1 MKNKLL
7 KQVVG
12 IDVAQKELVVSIGN
26 MDQEAQALIYAH
38 KTFVN
43 NERGFTAMVLW
54 VKKQTD
60 AESPLRYV
68 MEATGVYH
76 EAIAYFL
83 SDRNYSVSIVM
94 PNKITN
100 FFRTLE
106 IKTVTDKSMSEAIAL
121 FGLEKKMNDWV
132 QPKKIFRELRQVT
145 RERDQLIAERTM
157 LKNQLHAEQVEA
169 YPSEQTIS
177 RIQIRIR
184 IKMVNGQLRETLTE
198 TTAAIVHDPEI
209 NRSVKLLTSIPGIG
223 LLTAAVIMAETN
235 GFELIRSKKQLT
247 SYAGL
252 DVKEKESG
260 TSVKGKAR
268 ISKRGNRHLRKAM
281 YMPALAAIRHSQRY
295 KAIFVRIVS
304 RNSIKMKGAVAIQ
317 RKLLEMAYTIYKTQT
332 PYMEDYL
339 QTQRSNEPVL
349 NN

>member
-1 MKNKLL
+1 MKKKLL

-12 IDVAQKELVVSIGN
+12 IDVAHKELVLSLGN
-26 MDQEAQALIYAH
+26 MDQEASTHIYAY

-43 NERGFTAMVLW
+43 NEKGFTAMILW
-54 VKKQTD
+54 VKKHTD
-60 AESPLRYV
+60 NDSPLRYV

-76 EAIAYFL
+76 EALAYFL
-83 SDRNYSVSIVM
+83 SDRNYAVSIIM
-94 PNKITN
+94 PNKVTN

-121 FGLEKKMNDWV
+121 FGLEKKVDDWI
-132 QPKKIFRELRQVT
+132 QPKRVFRELRQIT
-145 RERDQLIAERTM
+145 RERDQLIAERTI
-157 LKNQLHAEQVEA
+157 LKNQLHAEQIEA

-177 RIQIRIR
+177 RIRIR
-184 IKMVNGQLRETLTE
+184 IKMVNGQLKETLSE
-198 TTAAIVHDPEI
+198 TTAAITNDQEI

-260 TSVKGKAR
+260 TSVKGKPR

-281 YMPALAAIRHSQRY
+281 YMPALSAIRHSERY

-304 RNSIKMKGAVAIQ
+304 NNGIKMKGAVAVQ
-317 RKLLEMAYTIYKTQT
+317 RKLLEMTYTVYKTQT
-332 PYMEDYL
+332 PYLEDYL
-339 QTQRSNEPVL
+339 QTQTENEPLL
-349 NN
+349 NS

>member
-1 MKNKLL
+1 MKKKLL

-12 IDVAQKELVVSIGN
+12 IDVAHKELVVSLGN
-26 MDQEAQALIYAH
+26 MDQEASTHIYAH

-43 NERGFTAMVLW
+43 NEKGFTAMMLW
-54 VKKQTD
+54 VKKHTD
-60 AESPLRYV
+60 NDSPLRYV

-76 EAIAYFL
+76 ESLAYFL
-83 SDRNYSVSIVM
+83 SDRNYAVSIIM
-94 PNKITN
+94 PNKVTN

-121 FGLEKKMNDWV
+121 FGLEKKVDDWI
-132 QPKKIFRELRQVT
+132 QPKRVFRELRQVT
-145 RERDQLIAERTM
+145 RERDQLIAERTI
-157 LKNQLHAEQVEA
+157 LKNQLHAEQIEA

-177 RIQIRIR
+177 RIRIR
-184 IKMVNGQLRETLTE
+184 IKMVTGQLKETLSE
-198 TTAAIVHDPEI
+198 TTAAITNDQEI

-260 TSVKGKAR
+260 TSVKGKPR

-281 YMPALAAIRHSQRY
+281 YMPALSAIRHSERY
-295 KAIFVRIVS
+295 KAIFVRVVS
-304 RNSIKMKGAVAIQ
+304 RSGIKMKGAVAIQ
-317 RKLLEMAYTIYKTQT
+317 RKLLEMTYTVYKTKT
-332 PYMEDYL
+332 PYLEDYL
-339 QTQRSNEPVL
+339 QTENEPLL
-349 NN
+349 NS

>member
-1 MKNKLL
+1 MKKKLL

-12 IDVAQKELVVSIGN
+12 IDVAHKELVVSLGN
-26 MDQEAQALIYAH
+26 MDQEASTHIYAY

-43 NERGFTAMVLW
+43 NEKGFTAMMLW
-54 VKKQTD
+54 VKKHTD
-60 AESPLRYV
+60 NDSPLRYV

-76 EAIAYFL
+76 EALAYFL
-83 SDRNYSVSIVM
+83 SDRNYAVSIIM
-94 PNKITN
+94 PNKVTN

-121 FGLEKKMNDWV
+121 FGLEKKVDDWI
-132 QPKKIFRELRQVT
+132 QPKRVFRELRQVT
-145 RERDQLIAERTM
+145 RERDQLIAERTI
-157 LKNQLHAEQVEA
+157 LKNQLHAEQIEA

-177 RIQIRIR
+177 RIRIR
-184 IKMVNGQLRETLTE
+184 IKMVNGQLKETLSE
-198 TTAAIVHDPEI
+198 TTAAITNDQEI

-235 GFELIRSKKQLT
+235 SFELIRSKKQLT

-260 TSVKGKAR
+260 TSVKGKPR

-281 YMPALAAIRHSQRY
+281 YMPALSAIRHSERY

-304 RNSIKMKGAVAIQ
+304 SNGIKMKGAVAIQ
-317 RKLLEMAYTIYKTQT
+317 RKLLEMTYTVYKNQT
-332 PYMEDYL
+332 PYLEDYL
-339 QTQRSNEPVL
+339 QTENEPLL
-349 NN
+349 NS

>member
-1 MKNKLL
+1 MKKKLL

-12 IDVAQKELVVSIGN
+12 IDVAHKELVVSLGN
-26 MDQEAQALIYAH
+26 MDQEASTHIYAY

-43 NERGFTAMVLW
+43 NEKGFAAMMLW
-54 VKKQTD
+54 VKKHTD
-60 AESPLRYV
+60 NDSPLRYV

-76 EAIAYFL
+76 EALAYFL
-83 SDRNYSVSIVM
+83 SDRNYAVSIIM
-94 PNKITN
+94 PNKVTN

-121 FGLEKKMNDWV
+121 FGLEKKVDDWV
-132 QPKKIFRELRQVT
+132 QPKRVFRELRQVT
-145 RERDQLIAERTM
+145 RERDQLIAERTI
-157 LKNQLHAEQVEA
+157 LKNQLHAEQIEA

-177 RIQIRIR
+177 RIRIR
-184 IKMVNGQLRETLTE
+184 IKMINGQLKETLSE
-198 TTAAIVHDPEI
+198 TTAAITNDQEI

-260 TSVKGKAR
+260 TSVKGKPR

-281 YMPALAAIRHSQRY
+281 YMPALSAIRHSERY

-304 RNSIKMKGAVAIQ
+304 RNGIKMKGAVAVQ
-317 RKLLEMAYTIYKTQT
+317 RKLLEMTYTVYKTQT
-332 PYMEDYL
+332 PYLEDYL
-339 QTQRSNEPVL
+339 QTENQPLL
-349 NN
+349 NS

>member
-1 MKNKLL
+1 MKKKLL

-12 IDVAQKELVVSIGN
+12 IDVAHKELVVSLGS
-26 MDQEAQALIYAH
+26 MDQEASTHIYAY

-43 NERGFTAMVLW
+43 NEKGFTAMILW
-54 VKKQTD
+54 VKKHTD
-60 AESPLRYV
+60 NDSPLRYV

-76 EAIAYFL
+76 EALAYFL
-83 SDRNYSVSIVM
+83 SDRNYAVSIIM
-94 PNKITN
+94 PNKVTN

-121 FGLEKKMNDWV
+121 FGLEKKVDDWI
-132 QPKKIFRELRQVT
+132 QPKRVFRELRQVT
-145 RERDQLIAERTM
+145 RERDQLIAERTI
-157 LKNQLHAEQVEA
+157 LKNQLHAEQIEA

-177 RIQIRIR
+177 RIRIR
-184 IKMVNGQLRETLTE
+184 IKMVNGQLKETLSE
-198 TTAAIVHDPEI
+198 TTAAITNDQEI

-260 TSVKGKAR
+260 TSVKGKPR

-281 YMPALAAIRHSQRY
+281 YMPALSAIRHSERY

-304 RNSIKMKGAVAIQ
+304 RNGIKMKGAVAIQ
-317 RKLLEMAYTIYKTQT
+317 RKLLEMTYTVYKNQT
-332 PYMEDYL
+332 PYLEDYL
-339 QTQRSNEPVL
+339 QTENETLL
-349 NN
+349 NS

>member
-1 MKNKLL
+1 MKKKLL

-12 IDVAQKELVVSIGN
+12 IDVAHKELVVSLGN
-26 MDQEAQALIYAH
+26 MDQEASTHIYAH

-43 NERGFTAMVLW
+43 NEKGFTAMMLW
-54 VKKQTD
+54 VKKHTD
-60 AESPLRYV
+60 NDSPLRYV

-76 EAIAYFL
+76 ESLAYFL
-83 SDRNYSVSIVM
+83 SDRNYAVSIIM
-94 PNKITN
+94 PNKVTN

-121 FGLEKKMNDWV
+121 FGLEKKVDDWI
-132 QPKKIFRELRQVT
+132 QPKRVFRELRQVT
-145 RERDQLIAERTM
+145 RERDQLIAERTI
-157 LKNQLHAEQVEA
+157 LKNQLHAEQIEA

-177 RIQIRIR
+177 RIRIR
-184 IKMVNGQLRETLTE
+184 IKMVTGQLKETLSE
-198 TTAAIVHDPEI
+198 TTAAITNDQEI

-260 TSVKGKAR
+260 TSVKGKPR

-281 YMPALAAIRHSQRY
+281 YMPALSAIRHSERY
-295 KAIFVRIVS
+295 KAIFVRVVS
-304 RNSIKMKGAVAIQ
+304 RSGIKMKGAVAIQ
-317 RKLLEMAYTIYKTQT
+317 RKLLEMTYTVYKTQT
-332 PYMEDYL
+332 PYLEDYL
-339 QTQRSNEPVL
+339 QTENEPLL
-349 NN
+349 NS

>member
-1 MKNKLL
+1 MKKKLL

-12 IDVAQKELVVSIGN
+12 IDVAHKELVVSLGN
-26 MDQEAQALIYAH
+26 MDQEASTHIYAY

-43 NERGFTAMVLW
+43 NEKGFAAMMLW
-54 VKKQTD
+54 VKKHTD
-60 AESPLRYV
+60 NDSPLRYV

-76 EAIAYFL
+76 EALAYFL
-83 SDRNYSVSIVM
+83 SDRNYAVSIIM
-94 PNKITN
+94 PNKVTN

-121 FGLEKKMNDWV
+121 FGLEKKVDDWV
-132 QPKKIFRELRQVT
+132 QPKRVFRELRQVT
-145 RERDQLIAERTM
+145 RERDQLIAERTI
-157 LKNQLHAEQVEA
+157 LKNQLHAEQIEA

-177 RIQIRIR
+177 RIRIR
-184 IKMVNGQLRETLTE
+184 IKMVNGQLKETLSE
-198 TTAAIVHDPEI
+198 TTAAITNDQEI

-260 TSVKGKAR
+260 TSVKGKPR

-281 YMPALAAIRHSQRY
+281 YMPALSAIRHSERY

-304 RNSIKMKGAVAIQ
+304 RNGIKMKGAVAVQ
-317 RKLLEMAYTIYKTQT
+317 RKLLEMTYTVYKTQT
-332 PYMEDYL
+332 PYLEDYL
-339 QTQRSNEPVL
+339 QTENQPLL
-349 NN
+349 NS

>member
-1 MKNKLL
+1 MKKALL

-12 IDVAQKELVVSIGN
+12 IDVAQKELVVSLGK
-26 MDQEAQALIYAH
+26 MDQGASTNIYAY

-43 NERGFTAMVLW
+43 NEKGFTAMVLW

-60 AESPLRYV
+60 ADSPLRYV

-76 EAIAYFL
+76 EAVAYFL
-83 SDRNYSVSIVM
+83 SDKAYLVSIVM

-106 IKTVTDKSMSEAIAL
+106 TKTVTDKSMSEAITL
-121 FGLEKKMNDWV
+121 FGLEKKVEDWI
-132 QPKKIFRELRQVT
+132 QPKKVFRELRQIT
-145 RERDQLIAERTM
+145 RERDQLIAERTI

-177 RIQIRIR
+177 RIKIR
-184 IKMVNGQLRETLTE
+184 IKMVNGQLKETLAE
-198 TTAAIVHDPEI
+198 ITAAVKNDTEI
-209 NRSVKLLTSIPGIG
+209 SRSVNLLTSIPGIG

-260 TSVKGKAR
+260 TSVKGKPR

-281 YMPALAAIRHSQRY
+281 YMPALSAIRHSERY

-304 RNSIKMKGAVAIQ
+304 HNSIKMKGAVAVQ
-317 RKLLEMAYTIYKTQT
+317 RKLLEMTYTIYKTQM
-332 PYMEDYL
+332 PYLNDYL
-339 QTQRSNEPVL
+339 KIQTVNELVL
-349 NN
+349 NS

>member
-1 MKNKLL
+1 MKKKLL

-12 IDVAQKELVVSIGN
+12 IDVARKELVLSLGN
-26 MDQEAQALIYAH
+26 MDQQASTHIYAC

-43 NERGFTAMVLW
+43 NEKGFTAMILW
-54 VKKQTD
+54 VKKHTD
-60 AESPLRYV
+60 NDSPLRYV

-76 EAIAYFL
+76 EALAYFL
-83 SDRNYSVSIVM
+83 SDRHYAVSIIM
-94 PNKITN
+94 PNKVTN

-121 FGLEKKMNDWV
+121 FGLEKKVDDWI
-132 QPKKIFRELRQVT
+132 QPKRVFRELRQVT
-145 RERDQLIAERTM
+145 RERDQLIAERTI
-157 LKNQLHAEQVEA
+157 LKNQLHAEQIEA

-177 RIQIRIR
+177 RIKIR
-184 IKMVNGQLRETLTE
+184 IKMVNGQLKETLSE
-198 TTAAIVHDPEI
+198 TTAAITNDQEI

-260 TSVKGKAR
+260 TSVKGKPR

-281 YMPALAAIRHSQRY
+281 YMPALSAIRHSERY

-304 RNSIKMKGAVAIQ
+304 RNGIKMKGAVAIQ
-317 RKLLEMAYTIYKTQT
+317 RKLLEMTYTVYKTQT
-332 PYMEDYL
+332 PYLEDYL
-339 QTQRSNEPVL
+339 QTENEPLL
-349 NN
+349 NS